1 MLPIVQILLVLGV
14 VMAAVLF
21 ITSRNPSR
29 VSEEQQANYSKWF
42 RILVPIMLIAAAI
55 KYFMG

>member
-14 VMAAVLF
+14 VMALVLF
-21 ITSRNPSR
+21 ITSRNPTK
-29 VSEEQQANYSKWF
+29 VSAEQQASYSKWF

-55 KYFMG
+55 KYFIG